1 MWFPCAWLANGG
13 PHSSALVLKR
23 LTPSHVAHPSNC
35 HLCQRTFS
43 RSMALSKFNGH
54 IMERTL
60 DAKLDVVRLASI
72 LVDRPAQA

>member
-1 MWFPCAWLANGG
+1 
-13 PHSSALVLKR
+13 
-23 LTPSHVAHPSNC
+23 
-35 HLCQRTFS
+35 
-43 RSMALSKFNGH
+43 MALSKFNGH